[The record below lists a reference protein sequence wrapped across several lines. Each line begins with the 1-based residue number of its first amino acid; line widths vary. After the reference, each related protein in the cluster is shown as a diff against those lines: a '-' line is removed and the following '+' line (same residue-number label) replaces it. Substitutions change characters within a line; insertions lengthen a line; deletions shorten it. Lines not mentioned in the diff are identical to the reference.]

1 MNKPTKTNGNIWHE
15 LKNQS
20 SMAERMKNVVGC
32 IVYIEK
38 VLHKITLSGVQFIQ
52 YELQMP

>member
-1 MNKPTKTNGNIWHE
+1 
-15 LKNQS
+15 
-20 SMAERMKNVVGC
+20 MAERMKNVVGC